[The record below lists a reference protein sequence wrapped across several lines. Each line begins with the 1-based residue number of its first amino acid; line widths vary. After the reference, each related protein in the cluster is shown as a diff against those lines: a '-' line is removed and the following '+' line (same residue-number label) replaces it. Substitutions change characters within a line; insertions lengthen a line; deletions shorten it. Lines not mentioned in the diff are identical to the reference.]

1 MPSDG
6 NSLTVLLA
14 VAVLAAGCLGAPAPG
29 STPTDAGTATPT
41 ATSTPP
47 SGTPTHTLPR
57 PEYAA
62 ERPDPGH
69 RIAVENEWNR
79 SVTVRVTVV
88 REAANETVHEGTY
101 EVAAGEERTVYG
113 TAEANPDG
121 IERFSVTAT
130 ALNTTES
137 VTIETSRCYG
147 NVHVEI
153 TADGELSPYYAIC

>member
-1 MPSDG
+1 MPSDATP
-6 NSLTVLLA
+6 LTVLLA

-29 STPTDAGTATPT
+29 SAPTDAGTAAPT
-41 ATSTPP
+41 ATPTPP
-47 SGTPTHTLPR
+47 SETPPR
-57 PEYAA
+57 PEDAA
-62 ERPDPGH
+62 ERPDPDH
-69 RIAVENEWNR
+69 RITVENEWNR

-88 REAANETVHEGTY
+88 REAANETVHEGTD
-101 EVAAGEERTVYG
+101 EVAAGEERAVYG
-113 TAEANPDG
+113 TAEATPDG

-153 TADGELSPYYAIC
+153 TAEGGLSPYYAIC